1 MSYFCVRIANRSAR
15 RRLVLGILSLMLGA
29 CAGISKEMETYQ
41 LETRHYEQALRWQD
55 YDAVISFHKDARK
68 SITPQ
73 SLKRLK
79 KYKVT
84 AYKVISNVVSP
95 DMQHADETVEIKYFN
110 TDYQLVRD
118 LTLQNRWEYDAKQNR
133 WFLINPLPAFR

>member
-15 RRLVLGILSLMLGA
+15 RRLVLGILSLTLGA

-84 AYKVISNVVSP
+84 AYKVVSSVVSP